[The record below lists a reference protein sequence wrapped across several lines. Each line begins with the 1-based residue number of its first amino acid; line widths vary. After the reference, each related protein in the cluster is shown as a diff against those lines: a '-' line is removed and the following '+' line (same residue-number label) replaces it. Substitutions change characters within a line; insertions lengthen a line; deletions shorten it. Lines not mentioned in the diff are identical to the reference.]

1 VKTLLALVIF
11 VTACSDGTK
20 KTPDA
25 APVLFTG
32 EYVDWDSSD
41 TSFCGIF
48 NASFQSREHPGVM
61 DMSNPNGRFMLNIPL
76 GTKPGLVDI
85 TPSTTGSE
93 CLAGMPTY
101 ALPGVAVADPAVIA
115 TGQII
120 SLRNFTAATATM
132 LSITPDPAKGH
143 VFVHVDGSPSAVA
156 ISTGSGLSLKYDG
169 TSWTAGTTGVNVFFA
184 NVDPGMTDVTMG
196 TATGNGTVPVEAGKI
211 TYVTLVGS

>member
-1 VKTLLALVIF
+1 MKAQLALVIF

-41 TSFCGIF
+41 ANFCGIF
-48 NASFQSREHPGVM
+48 NATFQSREQPGVM
-61 DMSNPNGRFMLNIPL
+61 DKSNPNGRFMLNLSL
-76 GTKPGLVDI
+76 GTKIGLVDI

-101 ALPGVAVADPAVIA
+101 ALPGIGVADPAVIA

-120 SLRNFTAATATM
+120 SYRNFTAATATM
-132 LSITPDPAKGH
+132 LSLTPDPAKGH
-143 VFVHVDGSPSAVA
+143 VFVHVDGTQSAVT
-156 ISTGSGLSLKYDG
+156 ISAGSGSALKYDG
-169 TSWTAGTTGVNVFFA
+169 TSWAAGAAGVNVFFP